1 MRYFF
6 DTEFIED
13 GRTIDLLSI
22 GVVAE
27 DGRTFY
33 AENIEAD
40 ASKASEWVIKNVFL
54 KLGMFN
60 SKLDP
65 GHATIKSEIARDLV
79 AFIGDDPDPEFWAYY
94 GAYDWVALCQL
105 FGTMMDLPAHWPKHV
120 MDLKQLALDAPLLVQ
135 PEHVKHHAL
144 ADAAWTMSA
153 YNDLMRR
160 AEEEVYEDDL
170 LAAAARQIA
179 RNKALIAHKTWVMP
193 AKEGA

>member
-13 GRTIDLLSI
+13 GHTIDLLSI

-40 ASKASEWVIKNVFL
+40 CTKASAWVIKNVIP
-54 KLGMFN
+54 KLGMCN
-60 SKLDP
+60 AKLDP
-65 GHATIKSEIARDLV
+65 SHATTKIEIARDLV
-79 AFIGDDPDPEFWAYY
+79 AFIGNDPDPEFWAYY

-105 FGTMMDLPAHWPKHV
+105 FGTMMDLPAHFPRHV
-120 MDLKQLALDAPLLVQ
+120 MDLKQLAMKTPLLVQ
-135 PEHVKHHAL
+135 PEDVKHHAL

-193 AKEGA
+193 TSEGA